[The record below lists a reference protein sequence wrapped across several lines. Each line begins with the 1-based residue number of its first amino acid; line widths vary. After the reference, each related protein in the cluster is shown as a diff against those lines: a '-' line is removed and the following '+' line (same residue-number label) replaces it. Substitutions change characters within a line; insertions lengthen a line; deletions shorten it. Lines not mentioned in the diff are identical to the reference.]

1 MLLSSDYNK
10 LAWAI
15 TRKYSIPLK
24 WAMKSAYCLRDLGLE
39 DPLLWMY
46 KPTSP
51 LSSVWDPANVM
62 KLVAVLRSQA
72 RLSEDYSRTQELDEA
87 ATSIYDKYCAL
98 EGVGC
103 EFVSSLL
110 DGELVYWATK
120 YYVDSL
126 VAKKMRWADESSS
139 VAIEFTEGDSY
150 TTFWFD
156 YAHS

>member
-1 MLLSSDYNK
+1 MHLSANYNK

-15 TRKYSIPLK
+15 KAKFGITLK
-24 WAMKSAYCLRDLGLE
+24 WAMKTAYCLRELDIE
-39 DPLLWMY
+39 NPLFWMS
-46 KPTSP
+46 KPSSP
-51 LSSVWDPANVM
+51 LSRVWDPSNVM
-62 KLVAVLRSQA
+62 KLVVVLRSQA
-72 RLSEDYSRTQELDEA
+72 RLAEDLRRADELNDA
-87 ATSIYDKYCAL
+87 ATMIYDKYCAL
-98 EGVGC
+98 DGVGC

-126 VAKKMRWADESSS
+126 IAKKMGWAEESSS
-139 VAIEFTEGDSY
+139 LAIEFTEGDSY

>member
-15 TRKYSIPLK
+15 TRKYGVPLK
-24 WAMKSAYCLRDLGLE
+24 WAMKASYCLRELDIE
-39 DPLLWMY
+39 DPLLWIS
-46 KPTSP
+46 KPSSP
-51 LSSVWDPANVM
+51 LSSVWDPSNVM

-72 RLSEDYSRTQELDEA
+72 RLAEDLGRADDLNEA
-87 ATSIYDKYCAL
+87 ATMIYDKYCAL
-98 EGVGC
+98 DGVGC

-126 VAKKMRWADESSS
+126 IAKKMGWAEESSS

>member
-1 MLLSSDYNK
+1 MLLSSGYNK
-10 LAWAI
+10 LAWGI
-15 TRKYSIPLK
+15 CKKYGVPLK
-24 WAMKSAYCLRDLGLE
+24 WAMKSAYALRALDIN
-39 DPLLWMY
+39 DPMLWLT
-46 KPTSP
+46 KPQSP
-51 LSSVWDPANVM
+51 LSRVWDPANVM

-72 RLSEDYSRTQELDEA
+72 RQAEDAGRAEDLNNA

-110 DGELVYWATK
+110 DGELIYWATK
-120 YYVDSL
+120 YYADSL
-126 VAKKMRWADESSS
+126 IAKKMGWAEESSS
-139 VAIEFTEGDSY
+139 LAIEFTEGDSY